1 MLHGYATQRVDGHLY
16 VFDVPVFA
24 ECTID
29 GTPFDAEWIEDA
41 FRNTHTRNA
50 SGYWPPM
57 HVRHHGEDRAHE
69 GGVTAA
75 GDFFVTRTGPLP
87 LEDDTGAWRD
97 VHAVFATLRFK
108 EPGAI
113 YRAENEELPYRS
125 IEITP
130 ADLEK
135 RCLSTVALLDHEPP
149 WLKFPNLRL
158 QLEGTSSSSPAEIQ
172 NAKIEDAQSLT
183 MRELLVGSASP
194 SADGRRCLA
203 FAFSERQAMPKVT
216 RNTSQAA
223 PKGTARAAEQK
234 DDEQQ
239 TAAAE
244 AAASFDAMLEAIS
257 SKAITVEQMERLLEA
272 INAAMQSGG
281 SNEGEGEGEGGAPAP
296 TEGPAAAEDDE
307 EEKRSLAGVA
317 ASGRRAA
324 KPRAGASSTRE
335 LAAAEARATA
345 AEIRA
350 EVVETA
356 TARSKAVDAALLR
369 FRGKPMGARLRE
381 RLEAGYDRVGANGF
395 PDYLDDLAAMQL
407 GAGAR
412 ASEPHP
418 QTFRNAEVPD
428 EALAYSPLGN
438 AAVDRALLKCA
449 EWKQLSDKGLTRR
462 SQAAYVNGAM
472 AREGF
477 RLPQPA
483 SAK

>member
-16 VFDVPVFA
+16 VFDVPIFA

-29 GTPFDAEWIEDA
+29 GTPFDAAWIEDA

-69 GGVTAA
+69 GGVSAA

-87 LEDDTGAWRD
+87 LEDETGAWRD

-108 EPGAI
+108 EPSAI

-172 NAKIEDAQSLT
+172 NAKIEDAQGLT

-223 PKGTARAAEQK
+223 PKGTARAADPK

-257 SKAITVEQMERLLEA
+257 SKSITVEQMERLLEA
-272 INAAMQSGG
+272 LNSAMQSDGG
-281 SNEGEGEGEGGAPAP
+281 TGSGTGDGEGEVPPQGQ
-296 TEGPAAAEDDE
+296 AAEDDE
-307 EEKRSLAGVA
+307 EKKRSLAGVA
-317 ASGRRAA
+317 ASARRAGNP
-324 KPRAGASSTRE
+324 KAGAASSRE

-412 ASEPHP
+412 ASEANP
-418 QTFRNAEVPD
+418 QPFRTAEVPD
-428 EALAYSPLGN
+428 EALAYSALGN
-438 AAVDRALLKCA
+438 AAVDRALVKCA
-449 EWKQLSDKGLTRR
+449 EWKQLSEKNLTRR
-462 SQAAYVNGAM
+462 PQSAYVRSAM

-477 RLPQPA
+477 RLPDPA